1 MSSMAL
7 DGDMPRSRST
17 DPTTSVDAGR
27 SVQIAHSRDYV
38 KQTLTV
44 FGPLAD
50 HELVELHA
58 DDAAGRRAFGRFSPQ
73 RLRSARAELVA
84 LGEVESVPDEYR
96 RTDSGRRAHIWRA
109 VSRDKEE

>member
-1 MSSMAL
+1 MSSMVL
-7 DGDMPRSRST
+7 DGDTPRSRST

-27 SVQIAHSRDYV
+27 SVQIVHSREYV
-38 KQTLTV
+38 RQTLAV

-58 DDAAGRRAFGRFSPQ
+58 DDTVGRKAFGRFSPQ

-96 RTDSGRRAHIWRA
+96 KTDSGRRAHVWRTIP
-109 VSRDKEE
+109 REE